1 MLDRHLRAGAEY
13 AADSVT
19 LKEEDDIE
27 DNLMSNIQDIKG
39 VILNTFE
46 GFYVTKPPFQ
56 ICWNIVCW
64 WNKIG
69 MYLII
74 M

>member
-27 DNLMSNIQDIKG
+27 DNLMSNIQDIKDMLEHCLL
-39 VILNTFE
+39 VE
-46 GFYVTKPPFQ
+46 
-56 ICWNIVCW
+56 
-64 WNKIG
+64 
-69 MYLII
+69 
-74 M
+74 